1 MMVLPAAIRQILE
14 ARMQRHEYQ
23 SDFARK
29 YYGQGISEGLEKG
42 REEGREEGR
51 QEGLRAAVIALSH
64 TKVEGLSDD
73 DLVAIE
79 AVADQHIL
87 TELVTSLGQARNA
100 AEARAALDRAL
111 GRSHE

>member
-42 REEGREEGR
+42 REEGR
-51 QEGLRAAVIALSH
+51 QEGLRAAVIALAH